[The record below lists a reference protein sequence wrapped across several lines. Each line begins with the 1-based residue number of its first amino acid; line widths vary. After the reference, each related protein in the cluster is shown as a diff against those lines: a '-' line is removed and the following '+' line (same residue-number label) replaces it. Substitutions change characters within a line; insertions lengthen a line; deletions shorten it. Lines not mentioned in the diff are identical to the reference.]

1 MLTAFV
7 CTEAHK
13 EFLKLRHHSKP
24 LAEMLQM
31 TWCPKEPSLLQ
42 KLSAPRSNQPCII
55 IWDPSPQINAVALH
69 GTAETLDQRSR
80 IFEAVRDDPSRL
92 LLILNDQ
99 SDREITE
106 KFIAAG
112 ADEVMSRS
120 EFSPALFQR
129 LLQGMARRATSV
141 ASRSQ
146 PLVTPKP
153 AQTAVFQQASHS
165 EVMSKIEGA
174 PADAASETDSFL
186 NYDQFQMRVDLVL
199 QQEND
204 SPDNSCCV
212 LYLNINNF
220 RRISQLLG
228 KPQARAFVRS
238 LAEDIRPAVT
248 VSHVMAL
255 LGGDE
260 IGILLCA
267 NGDDAT
273 LSEIV
278 QQIFHTLEPGVD
290 FREQHLNVSLAVG
303 SAVPTGAD
311 IGAEE
316 LIGNASIAMTR
327 AKAMPGNSW
336 LRYSRDFKEAVRQQI
351 SLEAEF
357 RSALRT
363 DELEVYYQPKLELAT
378 GRVRSVEALV
388 RWPSPKRGMLLPN
401 DFIPMAESSGMI
413 VPMGY
418 WVIEQVCKDLAIL
431 KRMGHGNL
439 TCAVNL
445 SFRQFHDRK
454 LAETVFRIIY
464 NADIAT
470 DNFEFELTETA
481 MMLDTEFTIRSLIEL
496 RKLGLRFALD
506 DFGTGY
512 ASFNN
517 LRRLPISTV
526 KIDQSFIRSV
536 SEVAEDATLVEG
548 MINLSHGLGLN
559 VVAEG
564 VETRSQ
570 LEFLHRIGCDEA
582 QGFIIAP
589 ALPFEAL
596 CSFLDAAAS
605 ASSDAL
611 VFGRRG

>member
-7 CTEAHK
+7 CTEAHT
-13 EFLKLRHHSKP
+13 EFLKIRHHCKP
-24 LAEMLQM
+24 LAETLQM

-55 IWDPSPQINAVALH
+55 IWEPSPQINAVAQH
-69 GTAETLDQRSR
+69 GTADTLRQRSQ
-80 IFEAVRDDPSRL
+80 IFESVREDPTCM
-92 LLILNDQ
+92 LLIFSND
-99 SDREITE
+99 SDSKTIETY
-106 KFIAAG
+106 IAAG
-112 ADEVMSRS
+112 ADEVISRS
-120 EFSPALFQR
+120 EFEPVRFQR
-129 LLQGMARRATSV
+129 LLQGMARRATSLATRPRFPV
-141 ASRSQ
+141 EAAS
-146 PLVTPKP
+146 PEKTVPPK
-153 AQTAVFQQASHS
+153 AQTS
-165 EVMSKIEGA
+165 EKA
-174 PADAASETDSFL
+174 PSPEAESADKDNEAEIFL
-186 NYDQFQMRVDLVL
+186 NYDQFQTRVELAL
-199 QQEND
+199 QQED
-204 SPDNSCCV
+204 QTVESSCCV
-212 LYLNINNF
+212 LYINVNNF
-220 RRISQLLG
+220 RRLSQLLG
-228 KPQARAFVRS
+228 KPQARTFVRA
-238 LAEDIRPAVT
+238 LATEIRPAIT
-248 VSHVMAL
+248 VSHIMAL

-260 IGILLCA
+260 IGVLLNTA
-267 NGDDAT
+267 VDDAT
-273 LSEIV
+273 VSEIV
-278 QQIFHTLEPGVD
+278 QQIFHTLESGIN
-290 FREQHLNVSLAVG
+290 FRDQHLSLSLAIG
-303 SAVPTGAD
+303 SATPAD
-311 IGAEE
+311 TTLGAEE

-327 AKAMPGNSW
+327 AKALPGNSW
-336 LRYSRDFKEAVRQQI
+336 LRYSRDFKDAVRQQI

-357 RSALRT
+357 RMALRS

-418 WVIEQVCKDLAIL
+418 WVIEQVCKDLSIL
-431 KRMGHGNL
+431 QRMRHNNL

-470 DNFEFELTETA
+470 DNIEFELTETA
-481 MMLDTEFTIRSLIEL
+481 MMMDSEFTIRSLIEL

-611 VFGRRG
+611 AFGRGG